1 MAKEFVFQGKTKEDL
16 KKMGLNE
23 FAQMLK
29 SRARRVIRRGFT
41 EDEKKLLEK
50 VRASGKKPIKTHTRE
65 MLIIP
70 EMMDKTIQ
78 VHNGK
83 EFVPVNITIE
93 MLGHRLGEFVM
104 TRREVKHGG
113 LGVGAT
119 RSSKHMSVK

>member
-29 SRARRVIRRGFT
+29 SRARRVIKRGFT

-50 VRASGKKPIKTHTRE
+50 VRESGKKPIKTHTRE

>member
-50 VRASGKKPIKTHTRE
+50 VRESGKKPIKTHTRE

>member
-29 SRARRVIRRGFT
+29 SRARRVIKRGFT

-50 VRASGKKPIKTHTRE
+50 VRESGKKPIKTHTRE

-83 EFVPVNITIE
+83 EFVPVDITIE